1 MPNITFMHVGDAN
14 NGTPEITAEV
24 SAEVSAPV
32 VRTLQELAAV
42 DPADMT
48 LEELAATWKGDND
61 PETAPR
67 PDGQRRP
74 FNFST
79 RGASD
84 GPARKYPVNA
94 PAFVL
99 HGERL
104 PATPRAFNA
113 PYLRATFAP
122 TKADTA
128 RLAARPIALVGPA
141 RRLTGEYIPARKAPG
156 RRWGVEAYAYT
167 VDAHRSR
174 VLTAAGALALEIA
187 TDWAYEIGKPAAPA
201 LEGGDNV

>member
-1 MPNITFMHVGDAN
+1 MPNISFMHVGDAT
-14 NGTPEITAEV
+14 NGTPKVTAEV
-24 SAEVSAPV
+24 SAPAM
-32 VRTLQELAAV
+32 RTLQELATV

-48 LEELAATWKGDND
+48 TAELVATWKGDTD
-61 PETAPR
+61 PDSAPD
-67 PDGQRRP
+67 DGERRH
-74 FNFST
+74 FNCST

-104 PATPRAFNA
+104 PATPRDFNA
-113 PYLRATFAP
+113 PYLRAIFAP

-156 RRWGVEAYAYT
+156 RWGVEAYAYT

-174 VLTAAGALALEIA
+174 VIAAAGALALEIA